1 VTKRPQ
7 KAVAGLS
14 QTRRTVAP
22 WDSYAGAADEIRFH
36 KESFEMRRS
45 ATIRA
50 GLLALAIA
58 LLAAPVAMAQVTGL
72 YYQEA
77 EKEGRI
83 YVFNTPEKYKAWQES
98 GDMGTSITLVGR
110 GPNGETVVAEN
121 ETAADLYFYKHDLP
135 GYDRPTP
142 KPAAPAAFPKTTIGG
157 RVYADVTNKEIE
169 DKGTGIKS
177 NDSGTGVDVKRFYFT
192 VTHDFNAVWA
202 AQFQSDIGDKP
213 TGSRRYDVFV
223 KKAYIQAKIS
233 PAATFR
239 LGSADTPWVPFVEG
253 LYGYRYI
260 ETTITDRLSFGTSA
274 DWGLHFLGK
283 SGIVSYQLSAVN
295 GKTYSDPARS
305 KSVDFEARVSAEPV
319 KGLTLGV
326 GGYSGKRGN
335 ETDAVPARHTAE
347 RLDVLVAYVADRY
360 RFGGEYFTADNWNTV
375 TFASDDS
382 SDGYSA
388 WFSVGLDKANT
399 KAIFGKYESANPSKD
414 LKPALEDTYFNL
426 GLHWRL
432 NKSFAAALVYKNE
445 EVEGGT
451 LSTGNG
457 TIGSGVA
464 GKKGEYNEFGLWAV
478 YDF

>member
-1 VTKRPQ
+1 
-7 KAVAGLS
+7 
-14 QTRRTVAP
+14 
-22 WDSYAGAADEIRFH
+22 
-36 KESFEMRRS
+36 MRRS

-58 LLAAPVAMAQVTGL
+58 LLAAPVTRAQVTGL
-72 YYQEA
+72 YYQEV
-77 EKEGRI
+77 EKDGRV
-83 YVFNTPEKYKAWQES
+83 YVFNTPEKLKSWEQT
-98 GDMGTSITLVGR
+98 GDMGTAITLIAR

-121 ETAADLYFYKHDLP
+121 ETAADLYFFKHNLP

-142 KPAAPAAFPKTTIGG
+142 KAAPPAAFPATKIGG
-157 RVYADVTNKEIE
+157 RVYADITSKEIE
-169 DKGTGIKS
+169 DEGTGIKS
-177 NDSGTGVDVKRFYFT
+177 NDSGVGVDVKRFYFT
-192 VTHDFNAVWA
+192 LTHDFNSVWS

-223 KKAYIQAKIS
+223 KKAYVQAKLS

-239 LGSADTPWVPFVEG
+239 LGAADTPWVPFVEG
-253 LYGYRYI
+253 LYGFRYV

-283 SGIVSYQLSAVN
+283 SGLVSYAFSAVN

-305 KSVDFEARVSAEPV
+305 ESVDFEGRVSAEPV

-335 ETDAVPARHTAE
+335 ETDAVPAKHTAE
-347 RLDVLVAYVADRY
+347 RLDALVAYVTDRY
-360 RFGGEYFTADNWNTV
+360 RFGGEYFTADNWTTV
-375 TFASDDS
+375 TSTSEDS
-382 SDGYSA
+382 ADGFSA
-388 WFSVGLDKANT
+388 WFAVGLDKANT
-399 KAIFGKYESANPSKD
+399 KTIFGKYETANPSKD

-426 GLHWRL
+426 GLQWRL
-432 NKSFAAALVYKNE
+432 NTSLAAALVYKNE

-451 LSTGNG
+451 LGTGNG

-464 GKKGEYNEFGLWAV
+464 GEKGTYNEFGLWAV

>member
-1 VTKRPQ
+1 
-7 KAVAGLS
+7 
-14 QTRRTVAP
+14 
-22 WDSYAGAADEIRFH
+22 
-36 KESFEMRRS
+36 MRRS
-45 ATIRA
+45 ATLRA
-50 GLLALAIA
+50 CLVALVIV

-72 YYQEA
+72 YYQEV
-77 EKEGRI
+77 EKDDRI
-83 YVFNTPEKYKAWQES
+83 YVFNTPEKYKSWQDS
-98 GDMGTSITLVGR
+98 GDMGTAITLVAR
-110 GPNGETVVAEN
+110 GPNGETIVAEN
-121 ETAADLYFYKHDLP
+121 ETAIDLYLYKHNLP

-142 KPAAPAAFPKTTIGG
+142 KAAAPAAFPATKIGG
-157 RVYADVTNKEIE
+157 RVYADISSKEIE
-169 DKGTGIKS
+169 DKGTGVKS
-177 NDSGTGVDVKRFYFT
+177 ADSGVGVDVKRFYFT
-192 VTHDFNAVWA
+192 LTHDFNAVWS

-223 KKAYIQAKIS
+223 KKAYIQAKLS

-283 SGIVSYQLSAVN
+283 SGLVSYQFSAVN

-305 KSVDFEARVSAEPV
+305 KSVDFEGRVSVEPV
-319 KGLTLGV
+319 KGFTLGV

-335 ETDAVPARHTAE
+335 ETKTPTATPARHKAQ
-347 RLDVLVAYVADRY
+347 RLDALVAYVTDRY

-375 TFASDDS
+375 TSVAEDS
-382 SDGYSA
+382 SNGYSA

-399 KAIFGKYESANPSKD
+399 KAIFGKYETADPSKD
-414 LKPALEDTYFNL
+414 LRPALQDTYYNL
-426 GLHWRL
+426 GLQWRL
-432 NKSFAAALVYKNE
+432 NKAFAASLVYKWE

-451 LSTGNG
+451 QSTGNG
-457 TIGSGVA
+457 TIGSSVA
-464 GKKGEYNEFGLWAV
+464 GKKGEYNEIGLWAI